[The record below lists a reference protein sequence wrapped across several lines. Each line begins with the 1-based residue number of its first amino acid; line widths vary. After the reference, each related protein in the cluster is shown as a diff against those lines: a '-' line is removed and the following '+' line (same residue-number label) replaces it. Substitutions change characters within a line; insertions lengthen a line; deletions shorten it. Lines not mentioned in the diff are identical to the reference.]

1 MGTGKRYSEEFKAEA
16 VKLVLERG
24 LDAKQVALDLG
35 VGKSTMDT
43 WVRVWRERKAAGI
56 EITPAELEELKRLK
70 KENRVLREERDILKK
85 AAAYF
90 ARDSQKGPGSL

>member
-24 LDAKQVALDLG
+24 LDAKQAALDLG
-35 VGKSTMDT
+35 VGKSTMDA
-43 WVRVWRERKAAGI
+43 WVRVWRERKASGV

-90 ARDSQKGPGSL
+90 ARDSQKGAGSL

>member
-1 MGTGKRYSEEFKAEA
+1 MGTRRPSEEYKAEA

-24 LDAKQVALDLG
+24 LSVKQAAVDLG
-35 VGKSTMDT
+35 VGNSTLDK
-43 WVRVWRERKAAGI
+43 WVRVWRDRNAAGVK
-56 EITPAELEELKRLK
+56 ITPAELEELKRLK

-90 ARDSQKGPGSL
+90 AKDSQHGAGS

>member
-1 MGTGKRYSEEFKAEA
+1 MGTKKRYGEAFKAEA

-24 LDAKQVALDLG
+24 LDVKQAALDLG
-35 VGKSTMDT
+35 VGKSTMDK
-43 WVRVWRERKAAGI
+43 WVRVARQRKTAGV
-56 EITPAELEELKRLK
+56 EVTPAELEELKRLK

-90 ARDSQKGPGSL
+90 AKDSQKDAGSS

>member
-1 MGTGKRYSEEFKAEA
+1 MGKRRYSEEYKAEA

-24 LDAKQVALDLG
+24 LSTAQAALDLG
-35 VGKSTMDT
+35 VGKSTMDK
-43 WVRVWRERKAAGI
+43 WVRIAQQRKSGGV

-90 ARDSQKGPGSL
+90 AKDSQKGAGSL

>member
-1 MGTGKRYSEEFKAEA
+1 MGKQRYSEEYKVEA

-24 LDAKQVALDLG
+24 LSIKQAALDIG
-35 VGKSTMDT
+35 VGKSTMDK
-43 WVRVWRERKAAGI
+43 WVRVARERKSGGV

-70 KENRVLREERDILKK
+70 KENRILREERDILKK

-90 ARDSQKGPGSL
+90 AKDSQKGAGSL